1 MCCIFIQAATIIF
14 LHKKTDADLSLNN
27 DTTTVFFNDICIIS
41 KVSFKSDE
49 GVMTYTKL

>member
-27 DTTTVFFNDICIIS
+27 DTTTVFFNIIS